1 MGRWCLSRLGLAE
14 PRTRGF
20 TSATA
25 ILPFCPSG
33 GLSCFWLSTP
43 WPPLLLRRIFDN
55 GGEEREAEGHPQTP
69 GRRSPPAPPFHSRA
83 RGKPRRAMLRHG
95 REGRQRCVSEPCSQ
109 PPVPHSWGGIEE
121 SGDTPDPG
129 RKRPVPLSNCRIGA
143 CPLCTPSGV
152 ARPYTA
158 NPKPPAGRN
167 SCTLQGLPWVPRAL
181 AVAPIAES

>member
-1 MGRWCLSRLGLAE
+1 MGRWCLSRLGLRE
-14 PRTRGF
+14 TQTRGF
-20 TSATA
+20 TSVTS
-25 ILPFCPSG
+25 ILRSVLHVNCLVSG
-33 GLSCFWLSTP
+33 FNPLSP
-43 WPPLLLRRIFDN
+43 N
-55 GGEEREAEGHPQTP
+55 HGGEEREAEGHPQTP
-69 GRRSPPAPPFHSRA
+69 GRRSPPAPPVHSPA
-83 RGKPRRAMLRHG
+83 RGRPRRAMLRHG

-129 RKRPVPLSNCRIGA
+129 RKRPGPLSNCRIGA

-181 AVAPIAES
+181 AVAPIAEN